1 MTKKT
6 GKRSLISRILGDRG
20 GNFGLMT
27 AFALPVIL
35 AAGGV
40 AMDLTNMVLTKAE
53 LQDAADSAALAASSA
68 LSNDK
73 KTVAQAKEIAESF
86 FKTQMVSSQI
96 DGANAIVDIKE
107 TVIGGNAKEFKVSV
121 TTSSTLQLNP
131 LTRLLGQTTAAVS
144 AASTAESATGA
155 KSAVSMYFVLDRSGS
170 MGEEITHEETYPCP
184 TTRRPNRM
192 CTDMVGTGLTR
203 IASLK
208 LASASLLTQLDTAD
222 PTATFVR
229 TGGVSYNNKAQSPT
243 DLAWGTADVRSYVN
257 ALTADGNT
265 NSAPAFKKAYEGLTS
280 GTEEEAHTNKPGN
293 GQTPKKYIVF
303 MTDGDNNQAGA
314 DSETKTLCDSARSE
328 KSKIEVYTIAFM
340 APSGGQKLLRYCATD
355 AEHYFEAESTE
366 DLLAAFDAIGKDAA
380 SAVSRLTQ

>member
-1 MTKKT
+1 
-6 GKRSLISRILGDRG
+6 
-20 GNFGLMT
+20 
-27 AFALPVIL
+27 
-35 AAGGV
+35 
-40 AMDLTNMVLTKAE
+40 MDLTNMVLTRAE

-73 KTVAQAKEIAESF
+73 KTVAQAKEIAENF
-86 FKTQMVSSQI
+86 FKTQMTSSQI
-96 DGANAIVDIKE
+96 DGASATVDIKE
-107 TVIGGNAKEFKVSV
+107 TVIVGNAKSFKVSV
-121 TTSSTLQLNP
+121 STSSTLQLNP

-170 MGEEITHEETYPCP
+170 MGEEITHEETYACP
-184 TTRRPNRM
+184 SRRNPNKM
-192 CTDMVGTGLTR
+192 CTGMVGTGLTR

-243 DLAWGTADVRSYVN
+243 NLAWGTTGVRNYVN

-265 NSAPAFKKAYEGLTS
+265 NSAPALQIAYDGLTKS
-280 GTEEEAHTNKPGN
+280 TDGVTEEQAHANKPGN

-314 DSETKTLCDSARSE
+314 DDKTKTLCDSARSQTPQ
-328 KSKIEVYTIAFM
+328 IEVYTVAFM

-355 AEHYFEAESTE
+355 SEHYFEAESTE
-366 DLLAAFDAIGKDAA
+366 DLLAAFDAIGRNAA
-380 SAVSRLTQ
+380 AAMSRLTQ